1 MNTRR
6 ATPTPVGAPNLAGR
20 PSMSIEKTGVGIEL
34 RPGDKFCAYRI
45 QSYVIQI
52 LLKIEVIS
60 DHVIEESCLP

>member
-1 MNTRR
+1 
-6 ATPTPVGAPNLAGR
+6 
-20 PSMSIEKTGVGIEL
+20 MSIEKTGVGIEL